1 MYRLNCAHC
10 PSPCGYFIS
19 WPGYKAG
26 TVPGFGVMLR
36 RGDAK
41 AVGGGVGGGGMVPA
55 SNFGARW
62 WCARVVVVTNFSV
75 GISTRNFT
83 GALIVGFALG
93 FVAHA
98 G

>member
-10 PSPCGYFIS
+10 PSPCGYFMS

-41 AVGGGVGGGGMVPA
+41 AGGAGGVGVVPA
-55 SNFGARW
+55 SNFG
-62 WCARVVVVTNFSV
+62 VVAVCQ
-75 GISTRNFT
+75 G
-83 GALIVGFALG
+83 GGG
-93 FVAHA
+93 D
-98 G
+98 

>member
-10 PSPCGYFIS
+10 PSPCGYFMS

-41 AVGGGVGGGGMVPA
+41 AVGGAWFLLPILARGGGVP
-55 SNFGARW
+55 GW
-62 WCARVVVVTNFSV
+62 WW
-75 GISTRNFT
+75 
-83 GALIVGFALG
+83 
-93 FVAHA
+93 
-98 G
+98 

>member
-41 AVGGGVGGGGMVPA
+41 AVGGGVGGGAWLLRPILARGGGVP
-55 SNFGARW
+55 GW
-62 WCARVVVVTNFSV
+62 WW
-75 GISTRNFT
+75 
-83 GALIVGFALG
+83 
-93 FVAHA
+93 
-98 G
+98 

>member
-41 AVGGGVGGGGMVPA
+41 AGGAGGGGWA
-55 SNFGARW
+55 
-62 WCARVVVVTNFSV
+62 
-75 GISTRNFT
+75 
-83 GALIVGFALG
+83 
-93 FVAHA
+93 
-98 G
+98 

>member
-1 MYRLNCAHC
+1 
-10 PSPCGYFIS
+10 
-19 WPGYKAG
+19 
-26 TVPGFGVMLR
+26 
-36 RGDAK
+36 
-41 AVGGGVGGGGMVPA
+41 MVPA

-75 GISTRNFT
+75 GISTRHFT

>member
-10 PSPCGYFIS
+10 PSPCGYFMS

-41 AVGGGVGGGGMVPA
+41 AGGRGVGVVPA
-55 SNFGARW
+55 SNFG
-62 WCARVVVVTNFSV
+62 VVAVCQ
-75 GISTRNFT
+75 G
-83 GALIVGFALG
+83 GGG
-93 FVAHA
+93 D
-98 G
+98 